1 MSAFGRPEALR
12 IKALKPTVE
21 PIALYAALRRRVAR
35 SFLLESAPGPQRLA
49 EFSFIG
55 FDPIAMVVLQD
66 GQLLWNGEPVPTHNP
81 LQALRQRLAPYTV
94 KAPEF
99 KYIGGL
105 VGYVSY
111 EFVRYLEELALQ
123 PSPFPD
129 LEVGLFT
136 DGVIYDHRRGTAFY
150 FSHAEDRSHILT
162 ESLDEAQC
170 RGRPACLPQA
180 RFACDELHSDQS
192 QAEFEHNVARARELI
207 AAGEVFQIVLSRRL
221 HARYHGDLFAVYQR
235 LRRINPSPY
244 MYFLDF
250 GARKIAGS
258 SPEMLVAVRDRT
270 VQTYP
275 IAGTR
280 PLGRSAAETAVLAR
294 ELADDPKERAEHAML
309 VDLARNDIGRISEF
323 GSVRVSEYMRVER
336 FSHVQH
342 LVSCV
347 EGQLREGLDA
357 FDALAALFPAG
368 TVSGA
373 PKVRAMEL
381 IAQLEKTP
389 RGPYA
394 GAVGYLSLNGNL
406 DTAITIRTV
415 WADEQNVYTRAG
427 AGIVYDSVPE
437 REWRETESKLQAM
450 KHALYGG
457 VEHEGLGH

>member
-1 MSAFGRPEALR
+1 MNAFGRPDFLR

-35 SFLLESAPGPQRLA
+35 SFLLESALGPRRLA

-55 FDPIAMVVLQD
+55 FDPIVTLVLKD
-66 GQLLWNGEPVPTHNP
+66 GQLFSNGEICPASDP
-81 LQALRQRLAPYTV
+81 LQSLRQLLAPYT
-94 KAPEF
+94 KKKNMSGF

-111 EFVRYLEELALQ
+111 EFVRHLEKLTLE
-123 PSPFPD
+123 PSPFPE
-129 LEVGLFT
+129 LELGLFL
-136 DGVIYDHRRGTAFY
+136 DGVIYDHHHGTAFY
-150 FSHAEDRSHILT
+150 FSHGEDRSPIVA
-162 ESLDEAQC
+162 ESLDEA
-170 RGRPACLPQA
+170 RWAKTETA
-180 RFACDELHSDQS
+180 RFECGALHSDQA
-192 QAEFEHNVARARELI
+192 QAEFEEGVRRARERI
-207 AAGEVFQIVLSRRL
+207 VAGEIFQLVLSRQL
-221 HARYHGDLFAVYQR
+221 QAPYSGDLFAVYQR
-235 LRRINPSPY
+235 LRQINPSPY

-250 GARKIAGS
+250 GARKIAGA
-258 SPEMLVAVRDRT
+258 SPEMLVAVQGRA

-280 PLGRSAAETAVLAR
+280 PLGRSEDETATLAR
-294 ELADDPKERAEHAML
+294 ELLADPKERAEHAML
-309 VDLARNDIGRISEF
+309 VDLARNDMGRISEF
-323 GSVRVSEYMRVER
+323 GSVRVPEYMRVER

-347 EGQLREGLDA
+347 QGDLRAGLDA
-357 FDALAALFPAG
+357 LDALAALFPAG

-381 IAQLEKTP
+381 IAQLEKTA

-415 WADEQNVYTRAG
+415 WADEKNVYTRAG

-450 KHALYGG
+450 KQALYGG
-457 VEHEGLGH
+457 VRE

>member
-1 MSAFGRPEALR
+1 MSAFGRSLR

-55 FDPIAMVVLQD
+55 FDPVVTLVLKD
-66 GQLLWNGEPVPTHNP
+66 GRLFGNGEICSASDP
-81 LQALRQRLAPYTV
+81 LQSLRQFLAPYT
-94 KAPEF
+94 KNMSRF

-111 EFVRYLEELALQ
+111 EFARYLEKLTLKS
-123 PSPFPD
+123 SPFPD
-129 LEVGLFT
+129 FELGLFL
-136 DGVIYDHRRGTAFY
+136 DGVIYDHRHGTAFY

-162 ESLDEAQC
+162 ESLDEAQR

-192 QAEFEHNVARARELI
+192 QAEFEHSVARARENI
-207 AAGEVFQIVLSRRL
+207 VAGEAFQIVLSRQL
-221 HARYHGDLFAVYQR
+221 CAPYEGDLFVVYQR
-235 LRRINPSPY
+235 LRQINPSPY

-250 GARKIAGS
+250 GEHKIAGS

-280 PLGRSAAETAVLAR
+280 PLGQSEDETAALAR
-294 ELADDPKERAEHAML
+294 ELLADPKEHAEHAML

-323 GSVRVSEYMRVER
+323 GSVRVSEYMRVEQ

-347 EGQLREGLDA
+347 GGQLREELDA
-357 FDALAALFPAG
+357 LDALEALFPAG

-381 IAQLEKTP
+381 IAKLEKTP

-427 AGIVYDSVPE
+427 AGIVYDSVPV

-450 KHALYGG
+450 KQALYGG
-457 VEHEGLGH
+457 VRE

>member
-1 MSAFGRPEALR
+1 MSVFGRRDSLL
-12 IKALKPTVE
+12 IKALKPAVE
-21 PIALYAALRRRVAR
+21 PIALYAALRRRAAR
-35 SFLLESAPGPQRLA
+35 SFLLESAPGPQRFA

-55 FDPIAMVVLQD
+55 FDPVATVALQS
-66 GQLLWNGEPVPTHNP
+66 GQLFCNDEAYPIDDS
-81 LQALRQRLAPYTV
+81 LQSLRRLLAPYV
-94 KAPEF
+94 KNIPDF
-99 KYIGGL
+99 KYVGGL

-111 EFVRYLEELALQ
+111 EFVRYLEKLTLE
-123 PSPFPD
+123 PSPFPE
-129 LEVGLFT
+129 LEMGLFL
-136 DGVIYDHRRGTAFY
+136 DGVIYDHPRGTAFY
-150 FSHAEDRSHILT
+150 FSHAEDRSTIVA
-162 ESLDEAQC
+162 EALDEAQ
-170 RGRPACLPQA
+170 RRSKKPVYLPQT
-180 RFACDELHSDQS
+180 RFACDTLRSDQT
-192 QAEFEHNVARARELI
+192 QAEFEHSVARARERI
-207 AAGEVFQIVLSRRL
+207 IAGEVFQIVLSRQL
-221 HARYHGDLFAVYQR
+221 CAPYEGDLFAVYQR

-250 GARKIAGS
+250 GAHQIAGA
-258 SPEMLVAVRDRT
+258 SPEMLVAVQDHT

-280 PLGRSAAETAVLAR
+280 PLGRSEAETAVLTR
-294 ELADDPKERAEHAML
+294 ELLADPKERAEHAML

-347 EGQLREGLDA
+347 EGRLRAELDA
-357 FDALAALFPAG
+357 LDALAALFPAG

-373 PKVRAMEL
+373 PKIRAMEL

-394 GAVGYLSLNGNL
+394 GTVGYLSLNGNL

-415 WADEQNVYTRAG
+415 WADKKDVYTRAG

-450 KHALYGG
+450 KNALYGG
-457 VEHEGLGH
+457 VRE